1 MRWDYRLDENVA
13 EKGYFVATGGWT
25 GKAERLIGKKPA
37 ACSLEKSLCTDRGEL
52 CDNSR
57 GRKDVSALI
66 AQERSAFCLRELG
79 GMGRSQRHPEAV
91 ENTREWGL
99 G

>member
-1 MRWDYRLDENVA
+1 MKMWQRRATSSSPGDRRLDWES
-13 EKGYFVATGGWT
+13 W
-25 GKAERLIGKKPA
+25 LIGKKPA

-52 CDNSR
+52 SDNSR
-57 GRKDVSALI
+57 GRKDVSALT

-99 G
+99 GCNG